1 MAEKRRG
8 IAKAR
13 RAGLPLA
20 DGRAADRAAEGDTKS
35 EEKVHVLMGKQDK
48 MLYISPLLWYNLCY
62 KGGEI
67 YVRTRDTGTFE

>member
-8 IAKAR
+8 AAKAR

-35 EEKVHVLMGKQDK
+35 EEKVHVFNGKT
-48 MLYISPLLWYNLCY
+48 
-62 KGGEI
+62 E
-67 YVRTRDTGTFE
+67 

>member
-8 IAKAR
+8 AAKAR

-20 DGRAADRAAEGDTKS
+20 DGRASDRAAEGDTKN
-35 EEKVHVLMGKQDK
+35 EEKAHVLMEKRNK
-48 MLYISPLLWYNLCY
+48 MLYISPLLWYNLCH